1 MVLSVTLQP
10 SGSRFECESEQEILK
25 AALAAGLRMPF
36 SCRSGMCRTCKGKV
50 TSGQVDHGG
59 AHVKYLSEAEREQ
72 GFALLCC
79 AKPLSDV
86 VVEVQEI
93 DPNRHLKPQQ
103 LPARVLDV
111 KQAADDVRIITLGL
125 PANEPMQ
132 FRAGQFIDVLRPDG
146 SRRSYSIAN
155 PPKAEGVRQLE
166 LHLRHMPGGVFTDH
180 VFGPLKAREIWKIEM
195 PLGSFYL
202 REDSTAPMIL
212 LASGTGFAPIQSLLL
227 YSVEQ
232 GLTRPIHLYW
242 GGRRKADLYA
252 LEQAQAWAQQ
262 HPHIHFI
269 PVLSEA
275 APEDEWPGRTGLVHQ
290 AVLQDFAD
298 LSQHQVYACGA
309 PIMVES
315 ARRDFSAQAG
325 LPEAAFFAD
334 SFLSQ
339 ADQAKS
345 SPSI

>member
-1 MVLSVTLQP
+1 MAFSVTLQP
-10 SGSRFECESEQEILK
+10 SGSRFDCDSEQEILK
-25 AALAAGLRMPF
+25 AGLAAGLRMPF

-50 TSGQVDHGG
+50 TSGQVDFGG

-86 VVEVQEI
+86 VVEVEEI
-93 DPNRHLKPQQ
+93 DPDRHLKPQQ
-103 LPARVLDV
+103 LPARVLDF
-111 KQAADDVRIITLGL
+111 KQVADDVRIITLGL

-146 SRRSYSIAN
+146 LRRSYSIAN

-180 VFGPLKAREIWKIEM
+180 VFGTLKPREIWKVEM

-202 REDSTAPMIL
+202 REDSNAPMVL

-227 YSVEQ
+227 YSLDL

-252 LEQAQAWAQQ
+252 LAQAQAWAQA
-262 HPHIHFI
+262 HPHIQFI
-269 PVLSEA
+269 PVLSDA
-275 APEDEWPGRTGLVHQ
+275 TPEDQWQGRTGLVHQ
-290 AVLQDFAD
+290 AVLQDFQD

-309 PIMVES
+309 PVMVEA
-315 ARRDFSAQAG
+315 ARRDFVAQAH
-325 LPEAAFFAD
+325 LSEDAFFAD

-339 ADQAKS
+339 ADGAKAAS
-345 SPSI
+345 